1 MKKYFMLLKKRN
13 LFKFVAFSQYMN
25 FIRKTKILRD
35 CMTIF
40 RPSCSGTNEV
50 VALRQPRRPRGFFTR
65 GDSTALE
72 RFSGPSMSLPNIF
85 KNQIYWSEI
94 QGVSE

>member
-1 MKKYFMLLKKRN
+1 MVGRLLLKN
-13 LFKFVAFSQYMN
+13 L
-25 FIRKTKILRD
+25 IRKTNTKIVPD
-35 CMTIF
+35 CMAIF

-72 RFSGPSMSLPNIF
+72 RFSGPSMSLPNF
-85 KNQIYWSEI
+85 SLFHLQFLEIYIVQRLEI
-94 QGVSE
+94 SRN